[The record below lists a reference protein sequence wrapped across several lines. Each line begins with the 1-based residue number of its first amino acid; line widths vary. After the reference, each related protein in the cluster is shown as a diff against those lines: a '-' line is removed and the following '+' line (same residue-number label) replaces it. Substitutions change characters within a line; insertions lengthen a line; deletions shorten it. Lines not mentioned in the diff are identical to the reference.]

1 MFGPIMYY
9 MLWLPLQLA
18 RLSGWWD
25 WKIEGRE
32 HLPPR
37 GQGMVLAINH
47 LHWIDILIIGASL
60 PLSHRTSWLAKIEIF
75 SNRVFIW
82 WLNQMLVI
90 PIRRGQRDL
99 TALVAAEEKLK
110 EGAVLVIFPEGHRS
124 REGGLQEGRGGAVR
138 LAVRSGCPIV
148 PIAMSGTGG
157 GLKGA
162 MLRKPIRFRIGK
174 PYKINIGPND
184 KIAWDQMNT
193 LTEEMMLRIAEL
205 MPEEQRG
212 FYRER
217 LEQRREQTVEAGQER
232 LEIGD

>member
-1 MFGPIMYY
+1 MLGAIMYVL
-9 MLWLPLQLA
+9 LWVPLQCA
-18 RLSGWWD
+18 RLCWWN
-25 WKIEGRE
+25 WKIVGLEN
-32 HLPPR
+32 LPPR

-47 LHWIDILIIGASL
+47 LNWLDILIIGASL
-60 PLSHRTSWLAKIEIF
+60 PLSYRPSWIAKIEIF
-75 SNRVFIW
+75 TNRLAAW
-82 WLNQMLVI
+82 WLRQMQVI

-99 TALVAAEEKLK
+99 AALAAAEEALAS
-110 EGAVLVIFPEGHRS
+110 GAVLVIFPEGHRS

-148 PIAMSGTGG
+148 PIAISGTQV

-162 MLRKPIRFRIGK
+162 LLRKPIRFRIGK
-174 PYKINIGPND
+174 PYVVHMEGD
-184 KIAWDQMNT
+184 KIAWDRMNE

-217 LEQRREQTVEAGQER
+217 MLQQGQQAMETNR
-232 LEIGD
+232 